1 MDKRLLSFKNHGR
14 ERDIFFV
21 DEDRTYLRKIAA
33 ASNYHPQIQN
43 YIDKA
48 TPIQDLIQVLIT
60 ALGAYAFWPQNV
72 NGDRFL
78 ESALAHEGD
87 DYGYK
92 TFATNANYFN
102 HHINKDPALA
112 KGKVLA
118 AVWNEKA
125 KRVELILGI
134 NPSLDPDAAAE
145 IANGNNLA
153 FSMGAKLPF
162 DVCSICG
169 NCAKTRLEY
178 CDHLKYQMNQM
189 DPVTG
194 MLVGALN
201 PRPKFFDISRVLIP
215 ADKTAY
221 MWEKIANASDI
232 SLDKLGSAELAETS
246 AKNWFDDA
254 YIQRKIAMK
263 TEAWEEKRSA
273 KTSAKTSE
281 LTQDKPVDIF
291 ADKTASM
298 RKKSTITKEIPV
310 ASVKPL
316 FDQKLRKLLPLA
328 KRALDDSSP
337 DLDMNHLKGFSLAQ
351 ILSTLMALG
360 IIPKASESHEI
371 FRLFAGHSNQDAK
384 AFGPHAFN
392 PDLAR
397 RLIPVAKERSFA
409 RPILV
414 RRIVILSMQP
424 EAELKKVAAED
435 HKTFHAGLAAGL
447 IAAALAYSGQGAALG
462 NLFAEHPFLAA
473 IFGATAIRTLKTLGP
488 GRPLVT
494 GEVSLAEP
502 GNPLYNTNWQRRFV
516 EAQAHPVTVIK
527 TGADQKP
534 SLLEDTF
541 GGIPFLMALEGISQ
555 QPALELLE
563 HNPNILSGSL
573 MTKESSVLSRDVTDV
588 MTSARRF
595 IKSASLENIEFLEIV
610 PENSRNS
617 VWDLAILH
625 AADKIARKLS

>member
-1 MDKRLLSFKNHGR
+1 MNKSLLSLTNTGR

-21 DEDRTYLRKIAA
+21 KEDRLYLQKH
-33 ASNYHPQIQN
+33 ASGYHP
-43 YIDKA
+43 K
-48 TPIQDLIQVLIT
+48 IQDYIGKAAPLENLIQVLIT
-60 ALGAYAFWPQNV
+60 ALGAYPFWPQNV

-78 ESALAHEGD
+78 EPALSHEGD
-87 DYGYK
+87 DYGYQ
-92 TFATNANYFN
+92 TFVTNANYFN

-134 NPSLDPDAAAE
+134 NPSLDPDAATE

-162 DVCSICG
+162 DVCSICA
-169 NCAKTRLEY
+169 NQAKTRLEY

-221 MWEKIANASDI
+221 MWEKIAAPAGGLLS
-232 SLDKLGSAELAETS
+232 KLSSAELAETS

-254 YIQRKIAMK
+254 YLQEKVASK
-263 TEAWEEKRSA
+263 TEAWAE
-273 KTSAKTSE
+273 KTSAHKS
-281 LTQDKPVDIF
+281 
-291 ADKTASM
+291 ASIH
-298 RKKSTITKEIPV
+298 KKSAITKEIPV
-310 ASVKPL
+310 TSVKPL
-316 FDQKLRKLLPLA
+316 FAARLKKLLPIA
-328 KRALDDSSP
+328 KMALDASSP
-337 DLDMNHLKGFSLAQ
+337 DLDIDQLKGYSLPQ
-351 ILSTLMALG
+351 ILSTLLALSMV
-360 IIPKASESHEI
+360 PKSSESEALYN
-371 FRLFAGHSNQDAK
+371 LFVKDSNMNPT
-384 AFGPHAFN
+384 AFGPHAFS
-392 PDLAR
+392 PSLAKKVMP
-397 RLIPVAKERSFA
+397 LVPERSFA

-414 RRIVILSMQP
+414 RRIIILAQKP
-424 EAELKKVAAED
+424 EADIKKLAAEGAD
-435 HKTFHAGLAAGL
+435 HKSFHAGLAAGL
-447 IAAALAYSGQGAALG
+447 LAAALAYTGHGAALG
-462 NLFAEHPFLAA
+462 NLFAEHPILAT
-473 IFGATAIRTLKTLGP
+473 ILGAGAIRGLKALGP

-502 GNPLYNTNWQRRFV
+502 GNPLYNTNWQRRFA

-534 SLLEDTF
+534 NLFEDTF
-541 GGIPFLMALEGISQ
+541 GGIPFLLSLEGISR
-555 QPALELLE
+555 QPAIELLE

-573 MTKESSVLSRDVTDV
+573 MTKESGELGQNIADVL
-588 MTSARRF
+588 TSARRF
-595 IKSASLENIEFLEIV
+595 IKSASLENLEFLEIV
-610 PENSRNS
+610 PEHSRNS
-617 VWDLAILH
+617 VWDLAILN
-625 AADKIARKLS
+625 AADKIARKSI